1 MRKNKSLIMMKGADM
16 SQYWVISLVTIVKPI
31 LEIMLLICA
40 IITLITFIKALQIYI
55 SNNS

>member
-1 MRKNKSLIMMKGADM
+1 M